1 MNYYNQLLYEVNQLI
16 KQLVNREFNN
26 KNKLT

>member
-16 KQLVNREFNN
+16 KQLVIREFNN